1 MSTESPLPRDK
12 AKGPTLTSLRMLSHP
27 GCVYRYPLPS
37 PPAPQPL
44 PKCAYS
50 QGSSGQNQPSPICI
64 FLSLDPH
71 VLKGHSCPPKRIRQ
85 RSHP

>member
-1 MSTESPLPRDK
+1 MSTESLPPRDK
-12 AKGPTLTSLRMLSHP
+12 AKGPTLTSVRMLSHL

-50 QGSSGQNQPSPICI
+50 QGSSGQNQPSLIDLFVFNFFARKVI
-64 FLSLDPH
+64 LFFVRFSFTW
-71 VLKGHSCPPKRIRQ
+71 II
-85 RSHP
+85 